1 MIKDPGAGLYPGE
14 SHAVLASGGCDLL
27 PLFPA
32 VFPAATANG
41 MGLKRWKT
49 CYKVCNYS
57 VCSCDY
63 WYKADPVL
71 LLCGDGITLK
81 SVIMTWIMC
90 SSGRSLP
97 SKPSFL

>member
-41 MGLKRWKT
+41 MGLKRWKIPLFL
-49 CYKVCNYS
+49 N
-57 VCSCDY
+57 
-63 WYKADPVL
+63 L
-71 LLCGDGITLK
+71 LQ
-81 SVIMTWIMC
+81 
-90 SSGRSLP
+90 SLQ
-97 SKPSFL
+97 L